1 MVRASKSTI
10 SSSTAPSSTIP
21 SSTIPSST
29 VPLTT
34 GEAVPLETSSMKKT
48 PSEKKPKSK
57 KSVASDVVMETL
69 PEVANQPIVDVV
81 ATDVVVTDGTV
92 TAVVQV
98 ADMPSKIADFNNKY
112 NQVIAMLSGLKQSF
126 KSIEKSAQRDWRVAQ
141 KALAKKNKKAEKR
154 SPSGFVRPCLISDE
168 MAEFLGVERG
178 SMIARTTVSSKINL
192 YIRDNNLQDKT
203 HGRNINPDQKLA
215 TLLNVQPDS
224 EDKLTYFNL
233 QRYMKH
239 HFIKT
244 TPIVAADAVVA

>member
-1 MVRASKSTI
+1 MYCITTSIMVRASKSI
-10 SSSTAPSSTIP
+10 VPSSTAPTSAI
-21 SSTIPSST
+21 
-29 VPLTT
+29 PLTAPVIPT
-34 GEAVPLETSSMKKT
+34 GEALQSEAKA
-48 PSEKKPKSK
+48 PSEKKSKSK
-57 KSVASDVVMETL
+57 KSVASVASEVVTETL
-69 PEVANQPIVDVV
+69 PDAVTEPMVV
-81 ATDVVVTDGTV
+81 PDVVTDSVLDDTV
-92 TAVVQV
+92 VVQV

-126 KSIEKSAQRDWRVAQ
+126 KSIEKTAQRDWRVAQ

-154 SPSGFVRPCLISDE
+154 SPSGFVRPCLISDD

-224 EDKLTYFNL
+224 EEKLTYFNL

-239 HFIKT
+239 HFIKS
-244 TPIVAADAVVA
+244 TPVLTPPPN